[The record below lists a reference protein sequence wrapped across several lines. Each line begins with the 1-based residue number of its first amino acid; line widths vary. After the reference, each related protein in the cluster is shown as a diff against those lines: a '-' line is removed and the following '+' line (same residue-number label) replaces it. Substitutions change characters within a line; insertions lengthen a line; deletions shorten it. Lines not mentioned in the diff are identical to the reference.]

1 MKSEEQQAREWANAV
16 LSMPGGHYE
25 DNIIAAAELVME
37 VTTHLTMKGVQWD
50 PSRHFLAGATL
61 ESGKEVVML
70 YPAIGSIWCMHTSD
84 GTTCPYALGELIPN
98 GKRYTIREAGED

>member
-1 MKSEEQQAREWANAV
+1 MKHAEQQAREWASAV

-37 VTTHLTMKGVQWD
+37 ATTPLTMNGVQWD
-50 PSRHFLAGATL
+50 PRRHFLAGATL

-70 YPAIGSIWCMHTSD
+70 YPAIAGIWCMHTSD
-84 GTTCPYALGELIPN
+84 GTTCPYALDELIPN
-98 GKRYTIREAGED
+98 GKRYKIVEAGEG